1 MFEILA
7 TNAWLLEA
15 KYFGMVYPVL
25 LDRLHAGQELLPALG
40 QVSRRRSERY
50 GEDGL
55 PQMFYAVP
63 APASLSDEYSSGQ
76 AASGKASPQTGQ
88 KVAIIPLQGTMLKNG
103 GYCSLGTKEVI
114 SMIQQANADPNI
126 SGIVLDVDSPG
137 GAVDGT
143 EELARVVANSKKPI
157 VAYGDGLVA
166 SAAYWV
172 ASQASKLYIN
182 SLTTGYVGSIGVLAT
197 HTNAQEFLAKMG
209 QKITILRSS
218 KAVDKAR
225 MNSVEPLTDELIAE
239 YTKQLDTI
247 HETFI
252 SAVKKGRG
260 DKLAKDANPW
270 TGKVY
275 SGQEAKKLGLVDAVG
290 TLEDAVNEAHRLAV
304 AGPSAI
310 HDTLPVA
317 TEQAPA
323 HAVAIKPSAETL
335 PGADTPPP
343 ANSFFSNMKFPRI
356 AALLGFKAG
365 AEAADKTGAQA
376 AEDNQEVTEQSLT
389 AAEQALEQRDQRL
402 AELEQQLTEANT
414 LNTTTTAQLAEARQE
429 LATLQQWRREH
440 STVDPRADDESNK
453 WDEGEEGLSANERA
467 AAAAL
472 EEQKRIKK
480 AKGK

>member
-7 TNAWLLEA
+7 TSAWLLEA

-25 LDRLHAGQELLPALG
+25 LDRMQAGQELMPALV
-40 QVSRRRSERY
+40 QASRRRSERY

-55 PQMFYAVP
+55 PQMFYGQP
-63 APASLSDEYSSGQ
+63 SASVMEEFAGM
-76 AASGKASPQTGQ
+76 AASGKSSATTGQ
-88 KVAIIPLQGTMLKNG
+88 KVAIIPLQGTMMKNG

-114 SMIQQANADPNI
+114 SMIQQANADPNV

-143 EELARVVANSKKPI
+143 EELARVVLNSKKPI

-182 SLTTGYVGSIGVLAT
+182 SLTTAYVGSIGVLAT

-209 QKITILRSS
+209 QKITILRST

-225 MNSVEPLTDELIAE
+225 MNSVEPLTDELIEE

-275 SGQEAKKLGLVDAVG
+275 SGQEAKKMGLVDAVG

-304 AGPSAI
+304 AGPSAT
-310 HDTLPVA
+310 HDNLPV
-317 TEQAPA
+317 
-323 HAVAIKPSAETL
+323 
-335 PGADTPPP
+335 ADTPPP

-365 AEAADKTGAQA
+365 AEAADKTGAA
-376 AEDNQEVTEQSLT
+376 AADDNQEVTEQSLT

-402 AELEQQLTEANT
+402 AELEQQLAEANT

-440 STVDPRADDESNK
+440 SNVDPRAEDESNK
-453 WDEGEEGLSANERA
+453 WDEGDEGMSPNERA
-467 AAAAL
+467 AAEAL
-472 EEQKRIKK
+472 AEQQRIKK
-480 AKGK
+480 AKAK